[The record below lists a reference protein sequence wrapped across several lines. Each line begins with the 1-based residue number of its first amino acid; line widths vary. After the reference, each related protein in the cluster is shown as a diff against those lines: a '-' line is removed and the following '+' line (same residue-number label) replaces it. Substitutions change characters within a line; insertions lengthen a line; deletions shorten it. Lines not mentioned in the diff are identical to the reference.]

1 MWGHYWIAPP
11 NGGGGRATSD
21 FVPGSPGREA
31 PRPVRVNISIDAPLL
46 AIIDATAERV
56 NMTRSG
62 LVEALARRHLAE
74 FN

>member
-1 MWGHYWIAPP
+1 
-11 NGGGGRATSD
+11 
-21 FVPGSPGREA
+21 
-31 PRPVRVNISIDAPLL
+31 VNISIDAPLL